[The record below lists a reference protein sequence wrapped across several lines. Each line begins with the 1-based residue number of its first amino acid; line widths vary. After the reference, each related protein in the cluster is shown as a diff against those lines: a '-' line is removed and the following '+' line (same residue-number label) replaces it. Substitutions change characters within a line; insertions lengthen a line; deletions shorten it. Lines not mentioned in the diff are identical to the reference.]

1 MTNNLVTRS
10 LLAVTPGLGVSTL
23 IAAAFAESWFAAAL
37 AALTLVCIGAM
48 AFAVVAAARA
58 AGESPHDGDVVT
70 ILETLD
76 RGLDRDVDGIEAE
89 IHRVQNLVGEAVG
102 ELSGNFNRL
111 HAIARSQAELL
122 EVSVAADGKAGTTA
136 ESTSNS
142 PADALQSFMD
152 ALVHVSSQ
160 SVAMASD
167 TENML
172 NHLHGIFRVLEE
184 ARSLAEQTNLLAL
197 NASIEAARAG
207 EAGRGFA
214 VVADEVRKLSQR
226 SAEFN
231 EQIRERVEET
241 REAVARVQD
250 NARALA
256 SVDLDQTTREKE
268 RISEAIKRAEA
279 ARVEVR
285 QKLLAELGPINEELR
300 RAVADAVRSLQF
312 EDISAQSL
320 GAAVEAVARLTDL
333 RVEVHSA
340 VRRRDRLRAT
350 IAHLA
355 ARLAALDSRVDSAAA
370 TRRVNQTSMQQGSV
384 ELF

>member
-1 MTNNLVTRS
+1 MTNNKVLTRS
-10 LLAVTPGLGVSTL
+10 LLALAPGAGVSTML
-23 IAAAFAESWFAAAL
+23 AAAFAESWPAAAL
-37 AALTLVCIGAM
+37 AAMTVVLIAALVWTQLGGSGGAT
-48 AFAVVAAARA
+48 ARNDDVA
-58 AGESPHDGDVVT
+58 T

-76 RGLDRDVDGIEAE
+76 KGLDRDVDGIEAE
-89 IHRVQNLVGEAVG
+89 IHRVQNLIGEAVG
-102 ELSGNFNRL
+102 ELSANFNRL
-111 HAIARSQAELL
+111 HSIARSQAELL
-122 EVSVAADGKAGTTA
+122 EASVSADGSPGHAA
-136 ESTSNS
+136 EASADS
-142 PADALQSFMD
+142 PANALQSFME

-160 SVAMASD
+160 SVAMAGD

-241 REAVARVQD
+241 REAVARVQE

-256 SVDLDQTTREKE
+256 AVDLEQTTREKE
-268 RISEAIKRAEA
+268 RIGDTIKRAEA
-279 ARVEVR
+279 ARTEVR
-285 QKLLAELGPINEELR
+285 QKLLAELGPLNEELR

-312 EDISAQSL
+312 EDISSQSL

-340 VRRRDRLRAT
+340 VRRNDELPAT
-350 IAHLA
+350 ISHLA
-355 ARLAALDSRVDSAAA
+355 ERLTALESRVGRASA
-370 TRRVNQTSMQQGSV
+370 TRRVDQTDMKQGSV